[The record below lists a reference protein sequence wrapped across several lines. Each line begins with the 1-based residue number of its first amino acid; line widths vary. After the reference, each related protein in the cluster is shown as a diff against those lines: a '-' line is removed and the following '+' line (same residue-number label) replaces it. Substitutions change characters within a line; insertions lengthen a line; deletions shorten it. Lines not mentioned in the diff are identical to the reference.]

1 MSSTDE
7 FIEISASRG
16 RRVRGAIL
24 FVAVLLAV
32 TITFIAVFA
41 YFTDAWVTA
50 ILAAAIMLS
59 YMGLSAW
66 WASRRLW
73 DAQ

>member
-1 MSSTDE
+1 M
-7 FIEISASRG
+7 IEINTARG

-24 FVAVLLAV
+24 FVVALLAV

-41 YFTDAWVTA
+41 YFTDAWLTA